1 MISIID
7 TSIGENEDDS
17 VLSVGNLG
25 ASVARSGW
33 NGYKSLPSNNGGMD
47 VDNDGEEDTPKLGLP
62 DVWAVSDMQTLATFN
77 TDGVSNLGRSSI
89 SFSLTGEIS
98 RGDLSYCFFSNSYPF
113 FDSFPSSLSRYFLQ
127 SMLED
132 LLAFNLLGLQ
142 IMSLTLSIPNP

>member
-33 NGYKSLPSNNGGMD
+33 SGYKSLPSNNGGMD
-47 VDNDGEEDTPKLGLP
+47 VDNDEEVDTPKLGLP

-77 TDGVSNLGRSSI
+77 TDGVSNLGRRSLAFSLAGEISQGDLLSFFLVPYFLSSI
-89 SFSLTGEIS
+89 SF
-98 RGDLSYCFFSNSYPF
+98 
-113 FDSFPSSLSRYFLQ
+113 PSSSTRFSLQ

-132 LLAFNLLGLQ
+132 LLAFSLLGLQ
-142 IMSLTLSIPNP
+142 IMSLTLLIPNP